1 MSLPERSEGEP
12 LSLAGARESSSSWQ
26 ERGRAPLLGRTGE
39 SPSPCEEREPLSQK
53 RSWSLQMHVLDTV
66 GTWPSRVAVAVAPE
80 MAGNCKRLRV
90 YIHKGAVRTHL
101 PHTHVR
107 QPRIEL
113 VITEYE
119 CRHLGSKLIF
129 VIGNCVELAPK

>member
-1 MSLPERSEGEP
+1 MLADASWRRALHPSLVWLEP
-12 LSLAGARESSSSWQ
+12 
-26 ERGRAPLLGRTGE
+26 
-39 SPSPCEEREPLSQK
+39 
-53 RSWSLQMHVLDTV
+53 
-66 GTWPSRVAVAVAPE
+66 WPSRVAVAVAPE

-101 PHTHVR
+101 LHTHVR
-107 QPRIEL
+107 QLRIEF